1 MNDKIIMFEAWNQI
15 WKKSPKI
22 SDQKKKRVHLSL
34 LQNIFWISRQA
45 IKNECSK
52 KKIDLS
58 NENQVAIYIKE
69 KIKWQIK

>member
-1 MNDKIIMFEAWNQI
+1 MFVKWNQI
-15 WKKSPKI
+15 WKKSRKI

-34 LQNIFWISRQA
+34 LQNIFEISRQA

-52 KKIDLS
+52 RKIDLS
-58 NENQVAIYIKE
+58 DEMQVAVYIKE